1 MICFFSLMF
10 ILGAS
15 YGSFLGLV
23 IFREQRSLSIIH
35 PRSYCN
41 FCKTSLSFRAL
52 IPILGFFLMHGKCK
66 YCQSSISIY
75 SVILELLIG
84 SLTTVFVVQ
93 TFDPLL
99 FFTFFL
105 LLFLSAEDI
114 ATRSL
119 NSLPILTAQ
128 SILLLI
134 HPSFSSLLL
143 IILAIL
149 INFFDPIIPKP
160 VAQRFGEGDILL
172 ILLFLQI
179 GSLTFTVKIIFIA
192 CCLVILLYPFIKNKF
207 PIPFVP
213 FLSAGFI
220 IILLIQKSV

>member
-1 MICFFSLMF
+1 MIRFFSLIF

-23 IFREQRSLSIIH
+23 VFREQRSLSILH
-35 PRSYCN
+35 PRSYCD
-41 FCKTSLSFRAL
+41 FCSFPLPLRAL

-66 YCQSSISIY
+66 HCQLQIPIY
-75 SVILELLIG
+75 SVPLELSIG
-84 SLTTVFVVQ
+84 SLTTVFVAQ
-93 TFDPLL
+93 TFDLLL
-99 FFTFFL
+99 FFVFFL
-105 LLFLSAEDI
+105 LLFLSAEDL
-114 ATRSL
+114 ATKSL
-119 NSLPILTAQ
+119 NSMPILIVQ
-128 SILLLI
+128 IVLLLI

-143 IILAIL
+143 LFLAIL
-149 INFFDPIIPKP
+149 INFFDMVPRLITR
-160 VAQRFGEGDILL
+160 QFGVGDILL

-179 GSLTFTVKIIFIA
+179 GSWVFTVKIIFIA
-192 CCLVILLYPFIKNKF
+192 CCFVILLYPFIKNKF